1 MKRVLLLAT
10 LSGAAFVATAQ
21 RNLEVGISGGM
32 THYYGDLGNWDGP
45 VQWNSARPGMT
56 ITARDFLNNPKRY
69 VTRAITVEGRLSWLR
84 IGYDETAPTGGKSG
98 NELYNFRRGLN
109 FRTDLLGASGHL
121 VLNAYREPYQPL
133 FQQRFFA
140 YFYVGAGV
148 YYGRPKADLFR
159 GDIALGNQYYQ
170 WEDGTLR
177 DKEQYTEG
185 AAYANVVERDGEYE
199 TDLYDWHTEGGWGN
213 AEGANT
219 QKTSPWHFGM
229 PLGFGLRYMLTKQM
243 SIGAEFSYIYFMS
256 DKLDDVS
263 DRYSTHQEIGEA
275 FPADSTQQYLA
286 RYISDPSS
294 FGSDG
299 TTGIRTSRRGNPGLP
314 DYFSYLMVEV
324 SYKFKRRPARRIFV
338 HI

>member
-1 MKRVLLLAT
+1 MKRVLLSAA
-10 LSGAAFVATAQ
+10 LSSIALMASAQ
-21 RNLEVGISGGM
+21 RNLEVGISGGV

-45 VQWNSARPGMT
+45 VQWNSARPGVM
-56 ITARDFLNNPKRY
+56 ITFRDFFNNPKRY
-69 VTRAITVEGRLSWLR
+69 VTRSLTMEGRLSWLR
-84 IGYDETAPTGGKSG
+84 IGYDETEPTGGKSG
-98 NELYNFRRGLN
+98 NELYNFKRGLN
-109 FRTDLLGASGHL
+109 FRTDLFGASAHL

-140 YFYVGAGV
+140 YFYLGAGV

-159 GDIALGNQYYQ
+159 GDIALGNQYYH

-177 DKEQYTEG
+177 DQEQYTPGSEN
-185 AAYANVVERDGEYE
+185 ANVVERDGEYE
-199 TDLYDWHTEGGWGN
+199 TDLYDWHTEGGWGDS
-213 AEGANT
+213 EGANT

-229 PLGFGLRYMLTKQM
+229 PLGFGLRYMVTKQM
-243 SIGAEFSYIYFMS
+243 SIGAEFSYIYFIS

-263 DRYSTHQEIGEA
+263 DRYSTYEEIGEA
-275 FPADSTQQYLA
+275 FPTDSTQQFIA

-294 FGSDG
+294 YGSDG
-299 TTGIRTSRRGNPGLP
+299 TMGIKTSRRGNPGLP
-314 DYFSYLMVEV
+314 DYFSSLVIEV